1 MAQEM
6 MEIQYENYRSGD
18 TTKNIPQL
26 NLILTHVEK
35 ALSLNCNLPLV
46 QFTLGNVLSELKI
59 YDRSILAYQTA
70 LVSNSKA
77 KESVHR
83 VMESTVVDICVPPFS
98 FNSLRHLFHCLCHVS
113 PLF

>member
-59 YDRSILAYQTA
+59 YDRSILAYKTA
-70 LVSNSKA
+70 LVSISSEGERASRDGK
-77 KESVHR
+77 
-83 VMESTVVDICVPPFS
+83 
-98 FNSLRHLFHCLCHVS
+98 HCS
-113 PLF
+113 